1 MIESVT
7 DNQKSTEEVDMKNI
21 NMDNDL
27 EVLTSSPTE
36 CTRNLNGAYLTE
48 ASNGEVDISNGFQNL
63 NLNAALHPDEIN
75 IEILNDSHTPG
86 TKVYEVINEDPETA
100 FCTLANRKFSI
111 LMSVQ
116 SNIVYISSPV
126 TRNFEMQINCFVK
139 YAHGDSVMDQRQI

>member
-48 ASNGEVDISNGFQNL
+48 ASNGEVDISNGFK
-63 NLNAALHPDEIN
+63 
-75 IEILNDSHTPG
+75 T
-86 TKVYEVINEDPETA
+86 
-100 FCTLANRKFSI
+100 
-111 LMSVQ
+111 
-116 SNIVYISSPV
+116 
-126 TRNFEMQINCFVK
+126 
-139 YAHGDSVMDQRQI
+139 